1 MNRTCGI
8 RALFTCHEATV
19 QAQLALSIFVICRWS
34 AMKIIRKSTKLDNVC
49 YDIRG
54 PVLDRAKQMEDDG
67 HKIIKLNI
75 GNLAVFGFDAPE
87 EIQQDMIRNLPN
99 SAGYSDSKGIFGAR
113 KAVMHYTQQ
122 QGVKG
127 VTLEDI
133 YLGNGASELI
143 VMATNALL
151 DNGDELL
158 LPAPDYPLWTA
169 AVSLSGAKPVHYL
182 CDEANGWMP
191 DLADIRA
198 KITPRTKGIVV
209 INPNNPTGVLYSDEL
224 LIGIIEIAREYGLVL
239 MADEV
244 YDKVLYEDVRHTAMA
259 SLSEDVLTLTFNSL
273 SKSYRSCGYRAG
285 WLVVSGDKTVATDY
299 IAGLNMLSSLK
310 LCSNVP
316 GQWAIQTA
324 LGGYQSINDLVGE
337 GGRLRRQRDLAY
349 QLITA
354 IPGVTCVKPVAA
366 LYMFP
371 KLDPVMYP
379 IANDQNFI
387 EELLRETRVLL
398 VQGTGFN
405 WPQTDHFRIVFLP
418 YEDDLRE
425 AIERIAKFLE
435 RYRQRYANS

>member
-1 MNRTCGI
+1 MKPITKS
-8 RALFTCHEATV
+8 AK
-19 QAQLALSIFVICRWS
+19 LA
-34 AMKIIRKSTKLDNVC
+34 NVC

-54 PVLDRAKQMEDDG
+54 PIMDAARRMEEEG

-75 GNLAVFGFDAPE
+75 GNLAPFGFDSPE

-99 SAGYSDSKGIFGAR
+99 SAGYSDSKGIFAAR
-113 KAVMHYTQQ
+113 KAVMHETQK
-122 QGVKG
+122 QGIQG
-127 VTLEDI
+127 VTLDDI

-143 VMATNALL
+143 VMATNGLL
-151 DNGDELL
+151 NDGDELL

-169 AVSLSGAKPVHYL
+169 AASLSGGTPVHYL
-182 CDEANGWMP
+182 CDEAKGWMP
-191 DLADIRA
+191 DLADIRR

-209 INPNNPTGVLYSDEL
+209 INPNNPTGALYSREL
-224 LIGIIEIAREYGLVL
+224 LEQIVAIAREHQVVIF
-239 MADEV
+239 ADEV
-244 YDKVLYEDVRHTAMA
+244 YDKVLYDDVVHTPLA

-285 WLVVSGDKTVATDY
+285 WVVISGDKKNAADY
-299 IAGLNMLSSLK
+299 IEGLNMLSNMR

-324 LGGYQSINDLVGE
+324 LGGYQSIKELVAK

-349 QLITA
+349 EAITA
-354 IPGVTCVKPVAA
+354 IPGVSCVKPSAA

-379 IANDQNFI
+379 IADDRQFFL
-387 EELLRETRVLL
+387 ELLQETRVML

-405 WPQTDHFRIVFLP
+405 WHSPDHFRIVFLP
-418 YEDDLRE
+418 HEDDLRE
-425 AIERIAKFLE
+425 AIGRVAKFLE
-435 RYRQRYANS
+435 GWRKRHAATVKLSAEAVA